1 MYWVGVIV
9 NGIAFGAV
17 SSLSA
22 IGVVLTYKATGV
34 FNFAHGA
41 IALLAAYLLWQLN
54 GDWGWPLAVAAP
66 LVLLVVCPAI
76 GLGLERLVFRPLQA
90 RRAST
95 SEKLVAT
102 LGVLTLILG
111 AIFGIWG
118 REVRGD
124 TTAPVPRLLP
134 ANPLWTRIGFDTE
147 ELGRALL
154 VVLVGAGLFALLH
167 FTFLGTR
174 IRAVVDRR
182 ELAQLASIDANRVAG
197 LSWALGA
204 TLAGLTGVLLA
215 PPALEPTRLI
225 LLVIETFSVA
235 VMARLVSLPLAVATG
250 IGLLGVGNALVNE
263 IQLSDANF
271 AGRALVQ
278 LKPNLSVILLFAALL
293 LYRRLDEVG
302 EAASTGSGLVSASIG
317 RRVRRVP
324 PAVPV
329 LVAAAVLLPLFLDEF
344 DMVYA
349 HQGVAM
355 AVIFASIVT
364 ITGFSGHI
372 TLGQASI
379 AGLGAFFSA
388 RAVNALGVPV
398 VVGMLVGGA
407 VALLA
412 GLVAGYPALRRRG
425 LFLGLTTLSLAL
437 LIFRFVLDSP
447 LFNGG
452 PGGLVVRRPAAFRG
466 PWAFY
471 WFELAVAGAMFLLA
485 RNVRSGP
492 LGRILGAMRDSETAA
507 RSVGIDLRR
516 YKLFIF
522 AVSSFMA
529 GVGGAL
535 LVQAQG
541 AWDSNTFQPLFGLFW
556 FTAVIV
562 AGVSSLSG
570 AALAAVIYVTLPIV
584 LGTDILSAQFFL
596 GLAALFVGRLP
607 GGLVGA
613 LGRLPAWARTRL
625 AEAYRDVAR
634 EARAERA
641 EPVRLQPSPFA
652 RRVLAEGA
660 RR

>member
-1 MYWVGVIV
+1 VYWVGVVV

-22 IGVVLTYKATGV
+22 IGLVLTYKTTGV

-54 GDWGWPLAVAAP
+54 GDWGVPLAVAAP

-76 GLGLERLVFRPLQA
+76 GLALERFVFRPLQA

-118 REVRGD
+118 PEVRGD
-124 TTAPVPRLLP
+124 TLAPVPRLLP
-134 ANPLWTRIGFDTE
+134 ANALWTTIGFDTE
-147 ELGRALL
+147 ELGRVLF
-154 VVLVGAGLFALLH
+154 VVAVGVGLFALLH
-167 FTFLGTR
+167 FSFLGTR

-182 ELAQLASIDANRVAG
+182 ELAQLASIDANRISAFA
-197 LSWALGA
+197 WALGA
-204 TLAGLTGVLLA
+204 VLAGLTGVLLA

-250 IGLLGVGNALVNE
+250 IGLLGIGNALVNE
-263 IQLSDANF
+263 IQLSDSTF
-271 AGRALVQ
+271 VGRALVQ

-293 LYRRLDEVG
+293 AYRRLDELG
-302 EAASTGSGLVSASIG
+302 ESTSTGAGLVSASIG
-317 RRVRRVP
+317 RRSRRAPIVP
-324 PAVPV
+324 IA
-329 LVAAAVLLPLFLDEF
+329 VAAAALALPFFLGEF

-379 AGLGAFFSA
+379 AGLGAFFTA
-388 RAVNALGVPV
+388 RAVNGLGLPV
-398 VVGMLVGGA
+398 VAGMLVGGG
-407 VALLA
+407 VALCA
-412 GLVAGYPALRRRG
+412 GLVAGWPALRRRG
-425 LFLGLTTLSLAL
+425 LFLGLTTLGLAL

-452 PGGLVVRRPAAFRG
+452 PGGLVVHRPAAFRG

-471 WFELAVAGAMFLLA
+471 WFELAVAAVMFLLA
-485 RNVRSGP
+485 RNVRSGR

-535 LVQAQG
+535 LTQAQG

-562 AGVSSLSG
+562 AGVSTLSG
-570 AALAAVIYVTLPIV
+570 AVLAAAIYVALPV
-584 LGTDILSAQFFL
+584 ALGTDTLTAQFFL
-596 GLAALFVGRLP
+596 GMAALLVGRLP
-607 GGLVGA
+607 GGLVGV
-613 LGRLPAWARTRL
+613 LGRLPGWLRGAL
-625 AEAYRDVAR
+625 ATAYRD
-634 EARAERA
+634 ARAETSQ
-641 EPVRLQPSPFA
+641 PVPHLEPSPFA
-652 RRVLAEGA
+652 RRVLAEGG

>member
-1 MYWVGVIV
+1 
-9 NGIAFGAV
+9 
-17 SSLSA
+17 
-22 IGVVLTYKATGV
+22 
-34 FNFAHGA
+34 
-41 IALLAAYLLWQLN
+41 
-54 GDWGWPLAVAAP
+54 
-66 LVLLVVCPAI
+66 
-76 GLGLERLVFRPLQA
+76 
-90 RRAST
+90 
-95 SEKLVAT
+95 
-102 LGVLTLILG
+102 
-111 AIFGIWG
+111 
-118 REVRGD
+118 
-124 TTAPVPRLLP
+124 
-134 ANPLWTRIGFDTE
+134 
-147 ELGRALL
+147 
-154 VVLVGAGLFALLH
+154 
-167 FTFLGTR
+167 
-174 IRAVVDRR
+174 
-182 ELAQLASIDANRVAG
+182 
-197 LSWALGA
+197 
-204 TLAGLTGVLLA
+204 
-215 PPALEPTRLI
+215 
-225 LLVIETFSVA
+225 
-235 VMARLVSLPLAVATG
+235 
-250 IGLLGVGNALVNE
+250 
-263 IQLSDANF
+263 
-271 AGRALVQ
+271 VQ

-317 RRVRRVP
+317 RRVRRIP
-324 PAVPV
+324 PAVLLLV
-329 LVAAAVLLPLFLDEF
+329 VAAPFLPLFLDEF

-634 EARAERA
+634 EARVERA

-660 RR
+660 HR